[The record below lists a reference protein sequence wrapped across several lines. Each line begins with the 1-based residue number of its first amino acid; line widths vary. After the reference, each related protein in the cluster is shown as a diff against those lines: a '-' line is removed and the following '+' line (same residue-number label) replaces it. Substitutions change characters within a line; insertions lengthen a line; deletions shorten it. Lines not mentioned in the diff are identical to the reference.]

1 MFDIYG
7 GRNNM
12 YKYKLNL
19 KEQDADRVTFQET
32 RIAAFKEIESRLN
45 ALYPMI
51 DKAKDETIA
60 YYQDKPESYS
70 VVIPTDLVLDYIKDI
85 EKLLTDK

>member
-1 MFDIYG
+1 
-7 GRNNM
+7 M

-19 KEQDADRVTFQET
+19 KEQDTDRVAFQEK
-32 RIAAFKEIESRLN
+32 RIFAFKEIESHLN

-51 DKAKDETIA
+51 DKAKDQTIA
-60 YYQDKPESYS
+60 YYQEKPESYS